1 MSLGAFVQFFV
12 VFTDNYFAAQL
23 DGKAMSG
30 VSYIGLAYI
39 TLGMIT
45 TGIASAI
52 QIIVAR
58 RMGEQQWQTIPSVVN
73 NGLYLGIFIACM
85 QFGLLYFMGPL
96 FFESFIDDPT
106 IKQYM
111 MEFSSIRSWGFWIY
125 TPTMLLQ
132 AYWTGIAKTKVVF
145 GTMLITS
152 IGNMIL
158 AYVFIF
164 GKGPIAAMGVSG
176 AAWATLSAEC
186 LAFLFLFGYT
196 LYKNPTVVLQLT
208 RPIFAFTRSILQL
221 GSPIVLQLLIALG
234 VWLAFYTMVESRGP
248 QSLQSA
254 FIVRNMY
261 MLAWVSVMGFSSAM
275 RTYTSALM
283 AEGRMHDIKLLLLR
297 IGFFNFLGVLI
308 LSHGLWLYPEWISQ
322 HFTQDPTTLRY
333 TIDTMRLIVPAMLI
347 YSFTSIL
354 LAWVEGSGATVAGFW
369 IEVITSFIYIISIY
383 IMVHYTQWEV
393 SLLWLSDYI
402 YFIVMGICSGLF
414 LIYGNWRLN
423 KL

>member
-1 MSLGAFVQFFV
+1 
-12 VFTDNYFAAQL
+12 
-23 DGKAMSG
+23 
-30 VSYIGLAYI
+30 
-39 TLGMIT
+39 
-45 TGIASAI
+45 
-52 QIIVAR
+52 
-58 RMGEQQWQTIPSVVN
+58 
-73 NGLYLGIFIACM
+73 
-85 QFGLLYFMGPL
+85 
-96 FFESFIDDPT
+96 
-106 IKQYM
+106 
-111 MEFSSIRSWGFWIY
+111 
-125 TPTMLLQ
+125 
-132 AYWTGIAKTKVVF
+132 
-145 GTMLITS
+145 
-152 IGNMIL
+152 
-158 AYVFIF
+158 
-164 GKGPIAAMGVSG
+164 
-176 AAWATLSAEC
+176 
-186 LAFLFLFGYT
+186 
-196 LYKNPTVVLQLT
+196 
-208 RPIFAFTRSILQL
+208 
-221 GSPIVLQLLIALG
+221 
-234 VWLAFYTMVESRGP
+234 
-248 QSLQSA
+248 
-254 FIVRNMY
+254 
-261 MLAWVSVMGFSSAM
+261 M

-333 TIDTMRLIVPAMLI
+333 TIYTMRLIVPAMLI